1 MTTTNDESKKK
12 QVRRMIE
19 LGRIAR
25 QRHLDT
31 VGNPHL
37 SVGSLN
43 NNDTLTQEERQ
54 EFLKLANQVFDDESI
69 ANYLKKNGTWRER
82 FAAMKESMRIVE

>member
-1 MTTTNDESKKK
+1 MATINNPSKRQ
-12 QVRRMIE
+12 QVRRMVE

-25 QRHLDT
+25 QRYLDT
-31 VGNPHL
+31 GDNPHL

-43 NNDTLTQEERQ
+43 NNDTLTDKEKH
-54 EFLKLANQVFDDESI
+54 EFLALANQVFDDKSI

-82 FAAMKESMRIVE
+82 FAAMEKE